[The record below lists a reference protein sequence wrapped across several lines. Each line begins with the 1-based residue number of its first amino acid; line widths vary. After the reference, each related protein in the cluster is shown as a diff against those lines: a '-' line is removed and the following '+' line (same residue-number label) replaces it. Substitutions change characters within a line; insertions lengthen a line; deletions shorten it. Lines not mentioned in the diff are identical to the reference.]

1 MKAIVQTQHMENY
14 GAHDWD
20 GQGECP
26 QYWKPKGGNTYIF
39 NCTIE
44 DNMNPEWWA
53 RVEAACT
60 SKSDYFEEYS
70 VGETVVDDIHFLEGQ
85 GRAIVVVND
94 SFSVSGYCADWDAP
108 YYGTIKDD
116 RITFHRTTE
125 NQSMSGMRAEI
136 AKEFTA
142 YDVMDDGE
150 VIHHGVSYE
159 MINGDIILFSE
170 LRAWLDTHVKEAA

>member
-20 GQGECP
+20 GKGECP
-26 QYWKPKGGNTYIF
+26 QYWKCKGGSTYIF
-39 NCTIE
+39 NCSIE

-53 RVEAACT
+53 RVESACT
-60 SKSDYFEEYS
+60 RKSEYFEEYS
-70 VGETVVDDIHFLEGQ
+70 VGETVVDDIDF
-85 GRAIVVVND
+85 R
-94 SFSVSGYCADWDAP
+94 VSDHCPDWDAP
-108 YYGTIKDD
+108 YFGTIKDD
-116 RITFHRTTE
+116 CVSFHRTTE
-125 NQSMSGMRAEI
+125 NQPMSGMRAEI

-170 LRAWLDTHVKEAA
+170 LRAWLDTYVKEAA

>member
-1 MKAIVQTQHMENY
+1 MFAVIQTQHLENY

-20 GQGECP
+20 GEGDCP

-39 NCTIE
+39 TCSVE
-44 DNMNPEWWA
+44 ENMDPKWWE

-60 SKSDYFEEYS
+60 SKSEYFEEYS
-70 VGETVVDDIHFLEGQ
+70 IGETVVDDIDF
-85 GRAIVVVND
+85 R
-94 SFSVSGYCADWDAP
+94 VSDYCPDWDAP
-108 YYGTIKDD
+108 YFGTIKDD
-116 RITFHRTTE
+116 RISFHRTTE
-125 NQSMSGMRAEI
+125 NQPMSGMRAEI

-159 MINGDIILFSE
+159 MINGDIVLFSE

>member
-26 QYWKPKGGNTYIF
+26 QYWKPKGGSTYIF

-70 VGETVVDDIHFLEGQ
+70 VGETVVDDIDF
-85 GRAIVVVND
+85 R
-94 SFSVSGYCADWDAP
+94 VSDYCADWDAP

-116 RITFHRTTE
+116 RVSFHRTTE
-125 NQSMSGMRAEI
+125 NQPMSGMRAEI
-136 AKEFTA
+136 AKEFSA

-150 VIHHGVSYE
+150 VIHLGVSFE
-159 MINGDIILFSE
+159 MINGDVVLFSE
-170 LRAWLDTHVKEAA
+170 LRAWLDAHVKEAA

>member
-1 MKAIVQTQHMENY
+1 MKAVVQTQHMENY

-20 GQGECP
+20 GKGECP
-26 QYWKPKGGNTYIF
+26 QYWKAKGGNTYIF
-39 NCTIE
+39 NCSCD
-44 DNMNPEWWA
+44 DNMSFEWWA
-53 RVEAACT
+53 RVENACT
-60 SKSDYFEEYS
+60 SKSEYFEEYS
-70 VGETVVDDIHFLEGQ
+70 VGETVVDDI
-85 GRAIVVVND
+85 D
-94 SFSVSGYCADWDAP
+94 FSVSNHCRDWDAP
-108 YYGTIKDD
+108 YFGTVKED
-116 RITFHRTTE
+116 RISFHRTTE
-125 NQSMSGMRAEI
+125 NQPMSGMRAEI

>member
-1 MKAIVQTQHMENY
+1 MKAIIQTQHMDNY

-26 QYWKPKGGNTYIF
+26 QGWKYKGGSTYIF
-39 NCTIE
+39 NCSIE

-53 RVEAACT
+53 RVESSCT

-70 VGETVVDDIHFLEGQ
+70 VGETVVDDVDF
-85 GRAIVVVND
+85 R
-94 SFSVSGYCADWDAP
+94 VSDYCADWDAP

-116 RITFHRTTE
+116 RISFHRTTE
-125 NQSMSGMRAEI
+125 NRPMSGMRAEI

-150 VIHHGVSYE
+150 FISHGVSYE
-159 MINGDIILFSE
+159 MVNGDVIPFSE
-170 LRAWLDTHVKEAA
+170 LRAWLDKYAPEEVAA